1 MNRSMLYLSMF
12 EYTLRPKDL
21 VDLLGCMY
29 LTFKNRSLYAQAIE
43 FFLTGAQN
51 WSLDFGQLLR
61 NISETEKPMREINGS
76 LFYMVRHNRCSIYK
90 RLGHDAA
97 HCNMRSSPQSSSGQR
112 GRYNSEPAQRANVTL
127 QQYTHNDREKYEWE
141 KSIQHPRIYV
151 ECKWTQFRD

>member
-76 LFYMVRHNRCSIYK
+76 AFHFRTSNCSTWCVIIGVRFI
-90 RLGHDAA
+90 
-97 HCNMRSSPQSSSGQR
+97 
-112 GRYNSEPAQRANVTL
+112 NVWVTTL
-127 QQYTHNDREKYEWE
+127 LIAT
-141 KSIQHPRIYV
+141 
-151 ECKWTQFRD
+151 